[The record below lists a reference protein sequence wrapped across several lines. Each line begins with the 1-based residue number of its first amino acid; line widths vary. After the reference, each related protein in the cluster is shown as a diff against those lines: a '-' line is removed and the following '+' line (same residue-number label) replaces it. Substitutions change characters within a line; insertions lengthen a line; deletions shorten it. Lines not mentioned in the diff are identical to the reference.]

1 MSAAAATDRTR
12 TDWRPAAN
20 PWIIALAVTL
30 PTFMEV
36 LDTTIVN
43 VALPHIAGSL
53 SASSDD
59 ATWTLTSYLVANGI
73 VLPISG
79 WLGRVFGRRRY
90 FLVCIGMFTLC
101 SLLCGLATSLPELVI
116 FRILQ
121 GFFGGGLQPNQQSI
135 LLDTF
140 EPAKRG
146 TAFSITA
153 VATIVAPILGPT
165 MGGWIT
171 DNFSWNWVFL
181 MNVPVG
187 ILSFLAVTRLVEDP
201 PWAKA
206 ETGKTHID
214 QIGLG
219 LIALGLGC
227 LQVVLDRGE
236 DEDWLAS
243 PFIQIFALVAVIG
256 LIGAVVW
263 LLAAKRPVVNLRA
276 LADRNFALGS
286 LMIFGMAMVLYSSAV
301 LIPQLAQ
308 AQLGYNAT
316 WAGLILSPGTILTI
330 LFIPLVLR
338 LMRRTQTRFIIGFGF
353 LALGM
358 SLLYAATLNPMIDFT
373 TLALM
378 RAAQTAALAFLFV
391 PISTIAYS
399 TLAPAL
405 NGDAAS
411 LYTMFRNIGG
421 SVGISLATAFVTEH
435 TQIHMAYL
443 SEHLS
448 PLDHAYAATVQQQS
462 KAFATLGTA
471 PADLL
476 SAAMGHLYQTLQSQ
490 AAVLAYVDAFRAAAC
505 LALLL
510 VPLALLFSPFK
521 AGGGLPK
528 GH

>member
-1 MSAAAATDRTR
+1 MSGPAATDRTR

-101 SLLCGLATSLPELVI
+101 SLLCGLASSLPELVL
-116 FRILQ
+116 FRIMQ

-153 VATIVAPILGPT
+153 IATIVAPILGPT

-171 DNFSWNWVFL
+171 DNFSWQWVFL
-181 MNVPVG
+181 INVPVG
-187 ILSFLAVTRLVEDP
+187 ILSFLAVVRLVEDP

-214 QIGLG
+214 QIGLA

-236 DEDWLAS
+236 DEDWLSS
-243 PFIQIFALVAVIG
+243 PFIQVFAVAAVIG
-256 LIGAVVW
+256 LVGAVVW
-263 LLAAKRPVVNLRA
+263 LLTTSRPVVNLRA

-286 LMIFGMAMVLYSSAV
+286 LMIFGMAVVLYSSAV

-308 AQLGYNAT
+308 TQLGYNAT
-316 WAGLILSPGTILTI
+316 WAGLILSPGTVLTI
-330 LFIPLVLR
+330 LFIPVVLR
-338 LMRRTQTRFIIGFGF
+338 LMRKVQTRFIIAFGF
-353 LALGM
+353 LALGA
-358 SLLYAATLNPMIDFT
+358 SLLYAATLNPQVDFT

-399 TLAPAL
+399 SLSPHL

-421 SVGISLATAFVTEH
+421 SIGISLATAYVTEH
-435 TQIHMAYL
+435 SQVHMAYL
-443 SEHLS
+443 SQHLS
-448 PLDHAYAATVQQQS
+448 PYDPAYAATLRRQTDALS
-462 KAFATLGTA
+462 AMGTA
-471 PADLL
+471 PVDLL
-476 SAAMGHLYQTLQSQ
+476 SRATGHVYQMLQSQ
-490 AAVLAYVDAFRAAAC
+490 AAILAYVDAFQVAAG

-510 VPLALLFSPFK
+510 VPLTLLFAPIK
-521 AGGGLPK
+521 AGGRSPQ

>member
-1 MSAAAATDRTR
+1 MTSSAAHDRAR
-12 TDWRPAAN
+12 AEWRPAAN
-20 PWIIALAVTL
+20 PWVIALAVTL

-101 SLLCGLATSLPELVI
+101 SLLCGIATSLPELVL

-140 EPAKRG
+140 EPAKRS

-171 DNFSWNWVFL
+171 DNFSWHWVFL

-236 DEDWLAS
+236 DEDWLSS
-243 PFIQIFALVAVIG
+243 PSIQLFALAAVIG
-256 LIGAVVW
+256 LVGAVIW
-263 LLAAKRPVVNLRA
+263 LLLAKRPVVNIRA

-286 LMIFGMAMVLYSSAV
+286 LMIFGMAMVLYASAV

-316 WAGLILSPGTILTI
+316 WAGLILSPGTILTV
-330 LFIPLVLR
+330 LLIPFVLR
-338 LMRRTQTRFIIGFGF
+338 LMRRVQTRFIIAFGF
-353 LALGM
+353 LALGL
-358 SLLYAATLNPMIDFT
+358 SLLYAATLNPAVDFT

-378 RAAQTAALAFLFV
+378 RSAQTAALAFLFV

-399 TLAPAL
+399 TLSPSL

-411 LYTMFRNIGG
+411 LYTMFRNVGG
-421 SVGISLATAFVTEH
+421 SVGISLATAYVTEH
-435 TQIHMAYL
+435 SQIHMAYL
-443 SEHLS
+443 SQHLT
-448 PLDHAYAATVQQQS
+448 PLDHAYAATLQQQS
-462 KAFATLGTA
+462 KVFTALGTA
-471 PADLL
+471 PGELL
-476 SAAMGHLYQTLQSQ
+476 SSVTGHLYRVLQTQ
-490 AAVLAYVDAFRAAAC
+490 AAIMAYTDAFQAAAS

-510 VPLALLFSPFK
+510 VPLALLFAATK
-521 AGGGLPK
+521 AGGHPPQ